1 MHQPRQAL
9 NKISADINSEAHTT
23 LRRTNHAQ
31 TCANHRQS
39 TESHSHHHANH
50 AHTCANHK
58 KATRYS
64 PLTHHSLTNHH
75 SPTHTL
81 HTHPPL
87 TRHHSLTHSP
97 TTTPQSLTR
106 HSHHQPLTHHP
117 HTNHTNHSLTTHT
130 PTTPTTP
137 TTLRRRR
144 RNTQM
149 HKSSINHYLNSFV
162 QINFNNNSISIIFF

>member
-1 MHQPRQAL
+1 MVANFLTLKLNHIQGNHVEALRTPGNRTLKYDAHRANYRQCMHQPRQAL

-64 PLTHHSLTNHH
+64 PLTNHH
-75 SPTHTL
+75 SPTT
-81 HTHPPL
+81 TH
-87 TRHHSLTHSP
+87 
-97 TTTPQSLTR
+97 
-106 HSHHQPLTHHP
+106 PLTHY
-117 HTNHTNHSLTTHT
+117 TLTHT
-130 PTTPTTP
+130 PVAHPLITHSITHQTPKTKIC
-137 TTLRRRR
+137 
-144 RNTQM
+144 
-149 HKSSINHYLNSFV
+149 KSSCKRYLNSFV
-162 QINFNNNSISIIFF
+162 QIKFKNNSILIIFF

>member
-1 MHQPRQAL
+1 MVANFLTLKLNHIQGNHVEALRTPGNRTLKYDAHRANYRQCMHQPRQAL

-64 PLTHHSLTNHH
+64 PLTHHSLT
-75 SPTHTL
+75 
-81 HTHPPL
+81 
-87 TRHHSLTHSP
+87 THSP
-97 TTTPQSLTR
+97 TT
-106 HSHHQPLTHHP
+106 HQPPLTHSH
-117 HTNHTNHSLTTHT
+117 TTHS
-130 PTTPTTP
+130 PT
-137 TTLRRRR
+137 RR
-144 RNTQM
+144 
-149 HKSSINHYLNSFV
+149 
-162 QINFNNNSISIIFF
+162 